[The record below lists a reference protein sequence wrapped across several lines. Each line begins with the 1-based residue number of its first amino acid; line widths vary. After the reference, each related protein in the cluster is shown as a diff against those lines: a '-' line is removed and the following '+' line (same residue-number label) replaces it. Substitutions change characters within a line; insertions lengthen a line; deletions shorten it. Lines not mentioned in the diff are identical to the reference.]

1 MSKRTKFDKVNE
13 APPESRAPLRALT
26 EAQGHYILSIKNNPI
41 TFGIGPAGTGKT
53 AVAVMSAADAFLD
66 GSIER
71 IIITRP
77 IVEVGDTL
85 GFLPGTV
92 EQKHAPYLVPIY
104 AVLESRL
111 GRGRLEYALKAGQIE
126 ATPLELMRGQNFDN
140 CWVLLDEAQNTTIG
154 QMKMFLTRIGRNAK
168 VLINGDI
175 EQIDIEAPSG
185 LTDALNRLQD
195 HPQIGICEFTWED
208 VVRSPLVKTILR
220 AYAEPVERRGLRVV

>member
-1 MSKRTKFDKVNE
+1 MAKRTRLDKVND
-13 APPESRAPLRALT
+13 APAESHKPLRALT
-26 EAQGHYILSIKNNPI
+26 EAQGHYLNAIDAKTIV
-41 TFGIGPAGTGKT
+41 FGVGPSGTGKT
-53 AVAVMSAADAFLD
+53 AVATMRAADAFLAGD
-66 GSIER
+66 IER

-77 IVEVGDTL
+77 IVEVGATL

-104 AVLESRL
+104 AVLEARL

-126 ATPLELMRGQNFDN
+126 ATPLELMRGQNFDD

-168 VLINGDI
+168 TLINGDI
-175 EQIDIEAPSG
+175 EQIDIDVPSG
-185 LTDALNRLQD
+185 LSDALRRLRG

-208 VVRSPLVKTILR
+208 VVRSPLVKDILR
-220 AYAEPVERRGLRVV
+220 AYEAPRGLRAVS

>member
-1 MSKRTKFDKVNE
+1 MAKRTRLDKVTD
-13 APPESRAPLRALT
+13 APAESRKPLQALT
-26 EAQGHYILSIKNNPI
+26 EAQGHYLAAIQTRTIV
-41 TFGIGPAGTGKT
+41 FGVGPSGTGKT
-53 AVAVMSAADAFLD
+53 AVAAMSAADRFLAGD
-66 GSIER
+66 IER

-77 IVEVGDTL
+77 IVEVGATL

-175 EQIDIEAPSG
+175 EQIDIDVPSG
-185 LTDALNRLQD
+185 LTDALNRLQG

-208 VVRSPLVKTILR
+208 VVRSALVKDILR
-220 AYAEPVERRGLRVV
+220 AYEAPRGLRAVS